1 MTRSSLRLIG
11 SIALGNALVPLNST
25 MIVVALPA
33 IARDARADL
42 ASASWLITTYLIAM
56 AALQPIGGRLG
67 DRFGRRRLMLGALAY
82 FGLASVGAALS
93 DGLVALTFFRLQQA
107 LAGAI
112 VLPNALGIL
121 RHAAGDRAGMHFGLM
136 GAISGVAASVG
147 PLVGG
152 VLVPIDW
159 RLIFTVNIP
168 IVAIAF
174 TLAWTNVPREE
185 ARAGTIRFDVRGV
198 VALGLLLA
206 SAAWVLTSF
215 GRGIADTPTLVL
227 GAAVIAGAIVFVR
240 YENTR
245 EDPAFPPAL
254 FRVRAFT
261 AANGAM
267 CFSNLALYATILAI
281 PVLLA
286 DAASTLMV
294 GIALFALSAMG
305 IVLGPVAG
313 ALIDRFGARR
323 PTALG
328 GLLIVVGA
336 LATGAVVTGEQLV
349 VLLPSLLVLGSGV
362 AFTFPATRV
371 GAIDT
376 VAPRHAAL
384 ASGVVSTSRYFG
396 GMLGAIVASAT
407 LTAFAPAS
415 RGPVLFTALA
425 VSGLLTALASLGMP
439 GLARLGARRASAVDA
454 EELPTPAGS

>member
-33 IARDARADL
+33 IARDAHADL

-67 DRFGRRRLMLGALAY
+67 DRFGRRRLMLAALAY
-82 FGLASVGAALS
+82 FGLASIGAALS
-93 DGLVALTFFRLQQA
+93 GSLAVLTFFRLQQA
-107 LAGAI
+107 VAGAI
-112 VLPNALGIL
+112 VLPNGLGIL

-152 VLVPIDW
+152 LLVPIDW
-159 RLIFTVNIP
+159 RLIFTVNVP
-168 IVAIAF
+168 IVLVAF
-174 TLAWTNVPREE
+174 ALAWSNVPHEE
-185 ARAGTIRFDVRGV
+185 AHARTTRFDVVGV
-198 VALGLLLA
+198 VALGLLL
-206 SAAWVLTSF
+206 SCAAWVLTSF
-215 GRGIADTPTLVL
+215 GRGIPDAPTLAL
-227 GAAVIAGAIVFVR
+227 GAAVIAGAVVFVR
-240 YENTR
+240 YENAR
-245 EDPAFPPAL
+245 EDPAFPPSL

-286 DAASTLMV
+286 DAASLLMV
-294 GIALFALSAMG
+294 GVALFALSAMG

-313 ALIDRFGARR
+313 V
-323 PTALG
+323 
-328 GLLIVVGA
+328 LIVIGA

-362 AFTFPATRV
+362 AFVFPATRV

-415 RGPVLFTALA
+415 RGPVLFTVLA
-425 VSGLLTALASLGMP
+425 ASGVLTALASLGMP
-439 GLARLGARRASAVDA
+439 GLARPARRA
-454 EELPTPAGS
+454 EEVSTPAGT